1 MAQAARDSFS
11 SLILFLH
18 LLFPMTSLR
27 HVPCLAFLLGLLL
40 AGGPLTG
47 VAQQTDTSSAT
58 SLVPG
63 LEVPSETQE
72 SDVPYVPTPK
82 RVVNRMLEMAEVDSS
97 DLVYDLGS
105 GDGRIVIQAAKRYGA
120 RGVGIEID
128 PDLVRKARQNAEE
141 AGVSDLVEFRQA
153 DLFTTD
159 FSEATV
165 VTMYLLPS
173 VNKKLRPK
181 LFEQLKP
188 GTPVVSHDFDM
199 GEWEPEQEVEMDG
212 DTVYRWTIPKEVP
225 AHLKAEQQ

>member
-1 MAQAARDSFS
+1 MN
-11 SLILFLH
+11 SLQKILSP
-18 LLFPMTSLR
+18 LL
-27 HVPCLAFLLGLLL
+27 LLGLLI
-40 AGGPLTG
+40 AGGPG
-47 VAQQTDTSSAT
+47 ASIAQETDTT
-58 SLVPG
+58 GTTLVPG
-63 LEVPSETQE
+63 LEVSPEARK

-128 PDLVRKARQNAEE
+128 PDLVQKARQNATE

-153 DLFTTD
+153 DLFKTD

-173 VNKKLRPK
+173 VNKKLRPE
-181 LFEQLKP
+181 LFKQLKP
-188 GTPVVSHDFDM
+188 GTPIVSHDFDM
-199 GEWEPEQEVEMDG
+199 GEWEPEKTVEMDG
-212 DTVYRWTIPKEVP
+212 DTVYRWTIPEEVP
-225 AHLKAEQQ
+225 AHLQEEEE

>member
-1 MAQAARDSFS
+1 
-11 SLILFLH
+11 
-18 LLFPMTSLR
+18 MTSLR
-27 HVPCLAFLLGLLL
+27 HVPCLSLLLALLL
-40 AGGPLTG
+40 AGAPLTG
-47 VAQQTDTSSAT
+47 VAQETDTTGST
-58 SLVPG
+58 TLVPG

-82 RVVNRMLEMAEVDSS
+82 KVVNRMLEMAEVDSS

-128 PDLVRKARQNAEE
+128 PDLVRKARQNAKE

-153 DLFTTD
+153 DLFETD
-159 FSEATV
+159 FSKATV

-173 VNKKLRPK
+173 VNKKLRPQ

-188 GTPVVSHDFDM
+188 GTPIVSHDFDM
-199 GEWEPEQEVEMDG
+199 GAWEPEQTVDLDN
-212 DTVYRWTIPKEVP
+212 DTVYRWTIPEEIP
-225 AHLKAEQQ
+225 DHLKEEAQ